1 MTPPELAEFVFPI
14 AVRIES
20 LTFRYR
26 IGPQRLKYVGLSKHD
41 LENEA
46 KELENYKIKLQ
57 LGKS

>member
-1 MTPPELAEFVFPI
+1 MTAPELVEFVFPI

-41 LENEA
+41 SENEA
-46 KELENYKIKLQ
+46 KELENYKVKP
-57 LGKS
+57 

>member
-1 MTPPELAEFVFPI
+1 MTPPELAESVFPI

-26 IGPQRLKYVGLSKHD
+26 IGPQRLKNVGLSKHD

-46 KELENYKIKLQ
+46 KELENYKVKP
-57 LGKS
+57 